1 VGEKGPEL
9 IKGPAQVIGRQQT
22 NDIFAG
28 GGMGGGVT
36 YNIVANDALS
46 FKQMIMR
53 DPEFIYNATVVG
65 SRRLPQ

>member
-1 VGEKGPEL
+1 
-9 IKGPAQVIGRQQT
+9 T

-53 DPEFIYNATVVG
+53 DPEFIYNATVV
-65 SRRLPQ
+65 